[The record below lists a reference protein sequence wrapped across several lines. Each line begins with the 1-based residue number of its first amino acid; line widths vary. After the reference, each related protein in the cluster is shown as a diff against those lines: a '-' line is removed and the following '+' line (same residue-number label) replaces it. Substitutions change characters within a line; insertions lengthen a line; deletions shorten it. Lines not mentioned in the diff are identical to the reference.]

1 MTLFTKPYYARTRAS
16 PWKLEGTNVRQV
28 KGRSTLHSGS
38 KQMEPLSPELV
49 PDENTNTVREGS
61 IHLCCLGTFL
71 ISELKISEDNQIL

>member
-1 MTLFTKPYYARTRAS
+1 MLEQGPS
-16 PWKLEGTNVRQV
+16 PGSWKEQMSGKSKAGLLYTV
-28 KGRSTLHSGS
+28 GS

-49 PDENTNTVREGS
+49 PNENTNTVREGS